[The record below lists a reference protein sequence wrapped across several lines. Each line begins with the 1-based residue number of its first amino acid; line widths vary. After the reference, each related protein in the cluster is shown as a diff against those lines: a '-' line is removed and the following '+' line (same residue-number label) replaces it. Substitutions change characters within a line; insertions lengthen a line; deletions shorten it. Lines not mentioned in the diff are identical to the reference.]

1 MTDAPMTAQAASTMT
16 AGEILS
22 SHLTAQAGAF
32 LRALPLAVGEVGAR
46 PGTAVVPA
54 AGTAD
59 LLRAVRRIGG
69 LLHTFGTVFDQAWA
83 QESRTELRW
92 LLNLL
97 ALEPGYVRRS
107 ARLLGALD
115 SLSGTD
121 PDGTG
126 MLAGHAGAPKARALL
141 DRQLT
146 LARTRAHST
155 VLQELRSA
163 RLHALADRMT
173 LLVGEAPLLES
184 AGGRAGAVLLPQASA
199 AFTALSASAAK
210 LPLQRAAKPYGGD
223 GLRRLGAAPS
233 SLPARGLG
241 APPARQAGGEGAG
254 APGAVDADAAL
265 AADDAPWAR
274 LRILVKRA
282 RYALEVC
289 GRPAGELDELDAV
302 LGWHQEAADAAV
314 TAATAARTPRIT
326 PATAYVLGV
335 VHADQ
340 RLEVEAA
347 RYAFGRRWPEL
358 PPGPDGW
365 LEIPPAEGWGQTP
378 APRTA

>member
-1 MTDAPMTAQAASTMT
+1 MTDAPMTVQAAATAT
-16 AGEILS
+16 AGDILS
-22 SHLTAQAGAF
+22 RQLTAQAGAF

-46 PGTAVVPA
+46 PGSAATVPSS
-54 AGTAD
+54 GTAD

-69 LLHTFGTVFDQAWA
+69 LLHTFGAVFEQSWA

-107 ARLLGALD
+107 ARLLGAVD

-121 PDGTG
+121 PEGTG

-173 LLVGEAPLLES
+173 LLVGEAPLLEA
-184 AGGRAGAVLLPQASA
+184 AGGRASAVLLPHAAA
-199 AFTALSASAAK
+199 AFGALAVSAQQ
-210 LPLQRAAKPYGGD
+210 LPLQRAATPYGGD
-223 GLRRLGAAPS
+223 GLRRLGPV
-233 SLPARGLG
+233 
-241 APPARQAGGEGAG
+241 PPARVASA
-254 APGAVDADAAL
+254 DADTAL
-265 AADDAPWAR
+265 AADDAPWSR

-289 GRPAGELDELDAV
+289 GRPSSELDELDAV
-302 LGWHQEAADAAV
+302 LDRHQEAADAAV

-347 RYAFGRRWPEL
+347 RYAFGRRWPDL
-358 PPGPDGW
+358 RPGLDGW
-365 LEIPPAEGWGQTP
+365 LEIPPAEGWGHSP

>member
-1 MTDAPMTAQAASTMT
+1 MTDAPMTAQAASTAT
-16 AGEILS
+16 AGDILS
-22 SHLTAQAGAF
+22 SHLTALAGAF

-46 PGTAVVPA
+46 PGASVVPSG
-54 AGTAD
+54 GTDD
-59 LLRAVRRIGG
+59 LLRAVRRING
-69 LLHTFGTVFDQAWA
+69 LLHTFGAVLEPGWT
-83 QESRTELRW
+83 QESRTDLRW

-97 ALEPGYVRRS
+97 ALEPGYVRRAS
-107 ARLLGALD
+107 RLLGALD
-115 SLSGTD
+115 GLNGSEA
-121 PDGTG
+121 DGPG
-126 MLAGHAGAPKARALL
+126 MLAGHVGAPKARALL

-173 LLVGEAPLLES
+173 LLVADAPLAEQ
-184 AGGRAGAVLLPQASA
+184 AGGRAGAVLLPQAGA
-199 AFTALSASAAK
+199 ALTALAVSVQQ
-210 LPLQRAAKPYGGD
+210 LPLQRAATPYGGD
-223 GLRRLGAAPS
+223 GLRRLAAVAHTVPAQGQEA
-233 SLPARGLG
+233 PKARGAL
-241 APPARQAGGEGAG
+241 
-254 APGAVDADAAL
+254 DADAAL
-265 AADDAPWAR
+265 AADDAPWHRAR
-274 LRILVKRA
+274 VLVKRA

-289 GRPAGELDELDAV
+289 GRPSTVLDELDGV
-302 LGWHQEAADAAV
+302 LARHQEASDAAV

-358 PPGPDGW
+358 PPGPEAWLELPPADGW
-365 LEIPPAEGWGQTP
+365 GTAAES
-378 APRTA
+378 RTA

>member
-1 MTDAPMTAQAASTMT
+1 MTDAPMTALAASTAT
-16 AGEILS
+16 AGDILS

-46 PGTAVVPA
+46 PGTVVVPS
-54 AGTAD
+54 AGTSD

-69 LLHTFGTVFDQAWA
+69 LLHTFGGTFEPAWA

-115 SLSGTD
+115 ALSAAE
-121 PDGTG
+121 PDAPG

-146 LARTRAHST
+146 LARTRAHTT

-173 LLVGEAPLLES
+173 LLVGEAPLLDS
-184 AGGRAGAVLLPQASA
+184 AQGRAGAVLLPQAAA
-199 AFTALSASAAK
+199 AFAALAAGAAQ
-210 LPLQRAAKPYGGD
+210 LPLQRAATPYGGD
-223 GLRRLGAAPS
+223 GLRRLGAV
-233 SLPARGLG
+233 
-241 APPARQAGGEGAG
+241 PPAR
-254 APGAVDADAAL
+254 GAVDADAAL
-265 AADDAPWAR
+265 AADDEPWHR
-274 LRILVKRA
+274 VRILVKRA

-289 GRPAGELDELDAV
+289 ARPAAELDGLDLV
-302 LGWHQEAADAAV
+302 LARHQEAADAAV

-340 RLEVEAA
+340 RLEVEAT
-347 RYAFGRRWPEL
+347 RYAFGRQWPEVSAGL
-358 PPGPDGW
+358 DGW
-365 LEIPPAEGWGQTP
+365 EPPVSDISP
-378 APRTA
+378 APRMA